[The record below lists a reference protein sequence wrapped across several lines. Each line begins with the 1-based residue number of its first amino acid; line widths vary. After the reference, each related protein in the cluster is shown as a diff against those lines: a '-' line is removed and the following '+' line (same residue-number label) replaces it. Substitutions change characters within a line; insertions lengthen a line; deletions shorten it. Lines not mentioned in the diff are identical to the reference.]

1 MNFFSGI
8 TYNLKGLRLGLKT
21 PRLLMLGLIRLAV
34 LVVITVFFAG
44 LFLFYH
50 QQILDVIWSRPESA
64 WVLWLWHLLSW
75 LLSLFLVGLSS
86 VFSYFVSQILF
97 SVIIMDT
104 MSQMTERMVSGGEKI
119 PAPSSILKQFI
130 YLIRQE
136 IPRAILPVFLLLA
149 LTILGWLTPA
159 GPLLAVFSSGLSV
172 IFLAWDHTDLIP
184 ARRREPFKMRF
195 LYLMKNLPFHLGF
208 GLWFLV
214 PGLNILF
221 LSFAPVGAT
230 LYYIRK
236 QQDG

>member
-1 MNFFSGI
+1 MNLFSGI

-21 PRLLMLGLIRLAV
+21 PRLMMLGLIRLAV

-50 QQILDVIWSRPESA
+50 QQILDMIWHRPESA

-75 LLSLFLVGLSS
+75 LLSLFLIGLSS

-97 SVIIMDT
+97 SVIIMDI

-119 PAPSSILKQFI
+119 PESVSTLKRFI
-130 YLIRQE
+130 YLVRQE
-136 IPRAILPVFLLLA
+136 IPRAILPVFLLVA
-149 LTILGWLTPA
+149 LTILGWMTPV
-159 GPLLAVFSSGLSV
+159 GPLLAIFSSGLSV
-172 IFLAWDHTDLIP
+172 IFLAWDHTDLVP

-195 LYLMKNLPFHLGF
+195 MYLIKNLPFHLGF

-236 QQDG
+236 QQG

>member
-1 MNFFSGI
+1 MNLFSGI

-21 PRLLMLGLIRLAV
+21 PRLMMLGLIRLAA
-34 LVVITVFFAG
+34 VVIITVFFAG

-50 QQILDVIWSRPESA
+50 QQILNVMWSRPESA

-75 LLSLFLVGLSS
+75 LLSLFLIGLSS

-97 SVIIMDT
+97 SVIIMDI

-119 PAPSSILKQFI
+119 PESASTLKRFI
-130 YLIRQE
+130 YLVRQE
-136 IPRAILPVFLLLA
+136 IPRAILPVFLLVA
-149 LTILGWLTPA
+149 LTILGWMTPV

-172 IFLAWDHTDLIP
+172 IFLAWDHTDLVP

-195 LYLMKNLPFHLGF
+195 MYLIKNLPFHLGF

-236 QQDG
+236 QQDE